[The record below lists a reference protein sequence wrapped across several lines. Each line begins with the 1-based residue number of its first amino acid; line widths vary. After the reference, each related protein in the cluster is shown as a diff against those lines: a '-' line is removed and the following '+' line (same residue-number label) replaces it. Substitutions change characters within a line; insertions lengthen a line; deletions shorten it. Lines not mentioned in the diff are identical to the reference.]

1 MRQLPHER
9 LIYLGDTLRCP
20 YGPRPEHEVRQ
31 FTWQMARFLLKKNIK
46 MLVIACNTATAFALT
61 DLQKKLDIPVIGV
74 IQPGSRTAIKST
86 TTNHVGVIGTEGTIR
101 SQAYHITLQQI
112 KPELTVRCVM
122 QPGSRTDIKS
132 TTTNHV
138 GVIGTEGTIR
148 SQAYHNTLKQ
158 IKPEISVQAL
168 ACPTFVPLV
177 EQGILSGQ
185 YANRV
190 VKHALKP
197 LMENHSM
204 DTLILGCT
212 HYPLLKNVIQ
222 NVMGEHI
229 AIISSSEETARET
242 STILEVHQLAAK
254 NVSKP

>member
-1 MRQLPHER
+1 QLPHER

-46 MLVIACNTATAFALT
+46 MLVIACNTETAFALT

-74 IQPGSRTAIKST
+74 IQPGSRTA
-86 TTNHVGVIGTEGTIR
+86 
-101 SQAYHITLQQI
+101 
-112 KPELTVRCVM
+112 
-122 QPGSRTDIKS
+122 IKS

-229 AIISSSEETARET
+229 AIISS
-242 STILEVHQLAAK
+242 
-254 NVSKP
+254 